1 MEIENIMVTTIVDA
15 NQWWKLKSV
24 DENIM
29 RNKIFT

>member
-24 DENIM
+24 DENM